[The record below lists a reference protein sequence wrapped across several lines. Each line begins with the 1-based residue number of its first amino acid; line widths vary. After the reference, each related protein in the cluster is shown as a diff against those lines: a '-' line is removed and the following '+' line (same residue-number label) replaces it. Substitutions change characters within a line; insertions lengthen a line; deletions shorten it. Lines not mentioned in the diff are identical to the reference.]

1 MQVSVVDKINVIL
14 QMIDEWYRIL
24 IYLKMQCFCYG
35 RKKCNALSMLCN
47 SHSDVI
53 VVLSSNSNMICN
65 PHSAV
70 LVFFKTDMI
79 CNPHFTLF
87 GLPGVLLCPWACLI
101 MAIGLSALILGLWPM
116 HLIWTYYC
124 IIRYSVHVLQF
135 YFWQLD

>member
-1 MQVSVVDKINVIL
+1 
-14 QMIDEWYRIL
+14 MI
-24 IYLKMQCFCYG
+24 CH
-35 RKKCNALSMLCN
+35 
-47 SHSDVI
+47 SHSAVI
-53 VVLSSNSNMICN
+53 VLLSSNSDMICN
-65 PHSAV
+65 PLCSKKDMQSS
-70 LVFFKTDMI
+70 FCCFSSFKTDMI

-135 YFWQLD
+135 YFWQLDQIANQKCLYFTPSFS